1 MVSIS
6 RVDQADLTQEEI
18 AEVLASRISAVLS
31 FVDKDGYP
39 RLLPCW
45 FMWDGEAFC
54 TTSEASK
61 FHVKC
66 LRRDPRSA
74 MCVEL
79 ADGELPPK
87 PGTARRNWQVKGF
100 GDMEIIEDDDGR
112 VGRAIRARYL
122 SHPPQDG
129 NENLNE
135 LENTLPGVER
145 LVLRLKPKRLSAHG
159 GRMYFGD

>member
-1 MVSIS
+1 
-6 RVDQADLTQEEI
+6 
-18 AEVLASRISAVLS
+18 
-31 FVDKDGYP
+31 
-39 RLLPCW
+39 
-45 FMWDGEAFC
+45 MWDGEAFC

-87 PGTARRNWQVKGF
+87 SGTARRNWQVKGF
-100 GDMEIIEDDDGR
+100 GDMEIIEDANGR

-122 SHPPQDG
+122 DEDSSD
-129 NENLNE
+129 
-135 LENTLPGVER
+135 LESNLPGAER

>member
-1 MVSIS
+1 MVTIT
-6 RVDQADLTQEEI
+6 RVEQADLTEDEI
-18 AEVLASRISAVLS
+18 EEVLASRVSAVLS

-54 TTSEASK
+54 TTSAADK

-79 ADGELPPK
+79 ADGSLPPQ
-87 PGTARRNWQVKGF
+87 PGTHRRNWQVKGF
-100 GDMEIIEDDDGR
+100 GDMEILDDTDAK
-112 VGRAIRARYL
+112 VGAAIRARYL
-122 SHPPQDG
+122 GLSEGAP
-129 NENLNE
+129 ENAE
-135 LENTLPGVER
+135 PISLPGPER
-145 LVLRLKPKRLSAHG
+145 LVLRLKPKRISAHG
-159 GRMYFGD
+159 GRMHFGD

>member
-6 RVDQADLTQEEI
+6 RVDQAELSKEEI

-54 TTSEASK
+54 TTSDPDK

-87 PGTARRNWQVKGF
+87 PGSARRNWQVKGF
-100 GDMEIIEDDDGR
+100 GDMQIIEDDNGR

-122 SHPPQDG
+122 GLDPTDTADDDSLLTTP
-129 NENLNE
+129 
-135 LENTLPGVER
+135 ER
-145 LVLRLKPKRLSAHG
+145 LVLRLKPRRLSAHG
-159 GRMYFGD
+159 GRMYFGN

>member
-1 MVSIS
+1 MLTA
-6 RVDQADLTQEEI
+6 RV
-18 AEVLASRISAVLS
+18 SAVLS
-31 FVDKDGYP
+31 FVDKNGYP

-54 TTSEASK
+54 TTSAADK

-79 ADGELPPK
+79 ADGPLPPAPK
-87 PGTARRNWQVKGF
+87 SQRRNWQVKGF
-100 GDMEIIEDDDGR
+100 GDMEIIEDDEGR
-112 VGRAIRARYL
+112 VGRAIRMRYL
-122 SHPPQDG
+122 EHDPQTQDDVLAQE
-129 NENLNE
+129 ENL
-135 LENTLPGVER
+135 LPGPDR
-145 LVLRLKPKRLSAHG
+145 LVLRLKPTRLSAHG

>member
-54 TTSEASK
+54 TTSAADK

-79 ADGELPPK
+79 ADGVLPPK

-100 GDMEIIEDDDGR
+100 GDMEIIEDDDGH
-112 VGRAIRARYL
+112 VGRAIRERYL
-122 SHPPQDG
+122 GHPPEG
-129 NENLNE
+129 ASTEEIN
-135 LENTLPGVER
+135 LPGPER
-145 LVLRLKPKRLSAHG
+145 LVLRLKPTRLSCLLYTSDAA
-159 GRMYFGD
+159 DE

>member
-1 MVSIS
+1 VVNIS
-6 RVDQADLTQEEI
+6 RVEQAELSAEEI
-18 AEVLASRISAVLS
+18 DEVLGSRVSAVLS
-31 FVDKDGYP
+31 FVDKNGYP

-54 TTSEASK
+54 TTSDPDK

-79 ADGELPPK
+79 ADGVLPPA
-87 PGTARRNWQVKGF
+87 PGSQRRNWQVKGF
-100 GDMEIIEDDDGR
+100 GDMEIIDDPEGHI
-112 VGRAIRARYL
+112 GRAIRTRYL
-122 SHPPQDG
+122 TDG
-129 NENLNE
+129 NESVAPE
-135 LENTLPGVER
+135 DTVFSDAAAAQR
-145 LVLRLKPKRLSAHG
+145 LVLRLKPTRLSAHG

>member
-1 MVSIS
+1 VVRIS
-6 RVDQADLTQEEI
+6 RVNQADLTQQEI
-18 AEVLASRISAVLS
+18 AEVLNSRISAVLS

-54 TTSEASK
+54 TTSASDK

-79 ADGELPPK
+79 ADGALPPK

-100 GDMEIIEDDDGR
+100 GDMEIIEDDNGD
-112 VGRAIRARYL
+112 VGRAIRTRYL
-122 SHPPQDG
+122 GQAPEDATDD
-129 NENLNE
+129 ET
-135 LENTLPGVER
+135 TLPGPER